1 MVCLSLAFWENL
13 AIDVVILIAVVA
25 LLRLLIVA
33 LGGGAPGAAFWP
45 PVTNPMAPGPSPSGL
60 LGFIAAALNI
70 VIWAVILIFIIYVI
84 FALLSCLVGG
94 VGGFGW
100 RPLR

>member
-1 MVCLSLAFWENL
+1 MSCLSLAFWENL

-25 LLRLLIVA
+25 LLRLLIMA
-33 LGGGAPGAAFWP
+33 LGGGGPIWP
-45 PVTNPMAPGPSPSGL
+45 PVTNPMGPGAPSASGL

-70 VIWAVILIFIIYVI
+70 VIWAAILIFIIYVI
-84 FALLSCLVGG
+84 FALLSCLLGA
-94 VGGFGW
+94 GGFGF

>member
-1 MVCLSLAFWENL
+1 MSCLSLAFWENL
-13 AIDVVILIAVVA
+13 AVDVVILIAVVA

-33 LGGGAPGAAFWP
+33 LSGGGANAAFWP
-45 PVTNPMAPGPSPSGL
+45 PVTNPMAPGPSPTGL
-60 LGFIAAALNI
+60 LGFVAAALNI
-70 VIWAVILIFIIYVI
+70 VIWAMILIFIIWVI
-84 FALLSCLVGG
+84 FALLSCLLG